1 MRRTTIAT
9 FTVLL
14 GYAAVSFAY
23 FGWRLLPHPG
33 RILVGTDGQHD
44 PEIFVWS
51 FAWWP
56 HAILTWTNPF
66 FSHVVYAPTGVNLAW
81 ATSVP
86 GLAVA
91 FAPLTLLFGPSVS
104 YNVAAVLLPPLS
116 AWTAYLLFRYLTH
129 SSWASLVG
137 GYLYGFSSYMLAHQL
152 AGHLHL
158 TAAFLVPLVA
168 LVVLRYL
175 RGDLDARGLAWRLG
189 AILAFQAYIS
199 TEVALTVILVLALGL
214 AIAFALVRD
223 ARRRLVSSLPP
234 IAAAGALAAV
244 LAAPL
249 LYYALTAIV
258 PFSIGYPWLFSADPL
273 NLIVP
278 TSVIGLG
285 GKTFASVSSHFP
297 GNDNERDSYLGLP
310 ILVIAGLLLW
320 RRPWTGGTR
329 FLVAAF
335 GAATFLSLGTAL
347 YLDGHRMFWWPWSA
361 PSHWTGLK
369 NIIPS
374 RFALY
379 ATLAADTMVATWIA
393 RTKGAVF
400 RRPYV
405 LPLLAVFALL
415 PPVWTNAYV
424 EQPQRLAFFSDGLY
438 KTCIPRGETLMIFPF
453 AYWGDSL
460 LWQAESGFWFKMAEG
475 ALGPSNLPE
484 SFAGDPTVN
493 ALLFQ
498 FIDPSTRPTMKQL
511 LALVRRRHVDR
522 VVSAASVGAIYPNST
537 QMHAFGVL
545 QQDGDIFVAP
555 ACGYNS
561 LAGDTRPPP

>member
-1 MRRTTIAT
+1 MRGRTFAT
-9 FTVLL
+9 FAVPL
-14 GYAAVSFAY
+14 GYVALSFAY

-33 RILVGTDGQHD
+33 RMLVGTSGQQD

-56 HAILTWTNPF
+56 HAILSWTNPF
-66 FSHVVYAPTGVNLAW
+66 FSHVVYAPTGIDLAW

-86 GLAVA
+86 GLAVM
-91 FAPLTLLFGPSVS
+91 FSPLTLAFGPSVS
-104 YNVAAVLLPPLS
+104 YNVAAVVLPALS
-116 AWTAYLLFRYLTH
+116 AWTAYLLFRNLTR

-168 LVVLRYL
+168 LVLLRYR
-175 RGDLDARGLAWRLG
+175 RGELDGRGLTWRLG
-189 AILAFQAYIS
+189 VMLAFQAYIS
-199 TEVALTVILVLALGL
+199 TEVALTLTLVLGL
-214 AIAFALVRD
+214 ALLLAFALVPS
-223 ARRRLVSSLPP
+223 ARRRLVSSLVP

-258 PFSIGYPWLFSADPL
+258 PVSIGYPWFFSADPL

-310 ILVIAGLLLW
+310 ILVISTLLLW
-320 RRPWTGGTR
+320 RRPWPGATR
-329 FLVAAF
+329 FLLPAF

-361 PSHWTGLK
+361 PSHLTGLK

-379 ATLAADTMVATWIA
+379 ATLAADTMVAIWISTS
-393 RTKGAVF
+393 RGRVF
-400 RRPYV
+400 QRPYV
-405 LPLLAVFALL
+405 LPLLAAVALV
-415 PPVWTNAYV
+415 PPIWSNAFV
-424 EQPQRLAFFSDGLY
+424 QQPQRLAFFSDGLY
-438 KTCIPRGETLMIFPF
+438 KTCIPRGETLLIFPF
-453 AYWGDSL
+453 ARWGDSL

-475 ALGPSNLPE
+475 ALGPANLPE

-493 ALLFQ
+493 ELLFQ
-498 FIDPSTRPTMKQL
+498 LDNPSTRPSMQQL

-522 VVSAASVGAIYPNST
+522 IVSAASVGAIYPNST

-545 QQDGDIFVAP
+545 QQDGDVFIAP
-555 ACGYNS
+555 ACGYTS